1 MGTFYA
7 LRDVLC
13 DIVTQTNISHYMG
26 SGSKLHGGGRRKECK
41 TFSLNKNFRF
51 CPISFQ
57 HEKLCLRKS
66 LRGKRSG
73 CFVYLSVTWSSARPA
88 LKLMAWRHCFSRWCN
103 FKRHLIYLTSPFV
116 NIQPDVK
123 CLQKVSVS
131 TKINIRLCTY

>member
-1 MGTFYA
+1 MGRFYA
-7 LRDVLC
+7 LRAVLC

-26 SGSKLHGGGRRKECK
+26 SESKLHGGGRRRKGCR

-57 HEKLCLRKS
+57 HEELCLRKS

-88 LKLMAWRHCFSRWCN
+88 LKLMAWRCSFSRWCD
-103 FKRHLIYLTSPFV
+103 FKRHLIYLAAAFV
-116 NIQPDVK
+116 NIQPGV
-123 CLQKVSVS
+123 
-131 TKINIRLCTY
+131 